1 MNLYELLRKLIRGDH
16 FYPED
21 TEAALDLVAKM
32 QALNA
37 FGSVALY
44 TGDHVCVGELVKVE
58 IPNTSAFRGR
68 SYEPPTYKTI
78 KRCVECKREMEM

>member
-1 MNLYELLRKLIRGDH
+1 VNLYELLRKLIRGDH

-21 TEAALDLVAKM
+21 TEAALNLVQKM
-32 QALNA
+32 EQLNA

-44 TGDHVCVGELVKVE
+44 TGDHVCQGEVIRVE
-58 IPNTSAFRGR
+58 VPNTSAFRGKA
-68 SYEPPTYKTI
+68 YIPPEYKTI